1 MVMTRKAPDH
11 PLRKWRKIKG
21 YTLEEA
27 ATLVGTSRQVWS
39 DWERGRHRP
48 GTLLMP
54 KVRAVT
60 GLSADIFY
68 AAAPRQR
75 RHRPWTRGHLGPA
88 AGRVGGD
95 AVGRARRRGYAFAH
109 RPLDGVWG
117 VLIMP
122 GTGPCWHVP
131 YEARVL
137 ARQLLEAADVAE
149 GGHAA
154 QVAE

>member
-68 AAAPRQR
+68 AAAPRKSGIGHGRGGTWDQR
-75 RHRPWTRGHLGPA
+75 PGALEATRSDVREGEA
-88 AGRVGGD
+88 
-95 AVGRARRRGYAFAH
+95 YAFAH

-131 YEARVL
+131 HEARVL